1 MFDSVDDDMSGRISQ
16 VEVRAL
22 FEKYGVEFKQEE
34 LGDMFECAGQ
44 DGQTVSRDELYDFLE
59 SK

>member
-1 MFDSVDDDMSGRISQ
+1 MSGRISQ
-16 VEVRAL
+16 VEVLAL

-44 DGQTVSRDELYDFLE
+44 DGQIVSRDELYDFLE